1 MMHLILRPGV
11 LVLFLALPLSVA
23 CAQPRTSGRS
33 HTVLAIHNRG
43 HLGVRVEDV
52 TRDAN
57 DKDKP
62 SVDHGAYVLE
72 VVEDSPAEDAG
83 IKEKDVIV
91 SFDGE
96 KIESSNDLIRAV
108 RRTKPKSE
116 VKIEVVRKGE
126 HKVLTAKIGRESAP
140 RAFSFGFGNGDT
152 PVPNPPKLFRAFGMS
167 ELYGLSIE
175 DLTKQLAD
183 FFEVPN
189 KRGVLVTEVESGSAG
204 EKSGFKAGDVIVKA
218 DGSTIRRSGDLQEQ
232 FADSKGREISIEI
245 IRKGKP
251 LSLTMK
257 IERDEESDSDDL
269 DDASINMIF
278 PDGHHLDTFDLNMNY
293 RDITRRAL
301 DRLRESLR
309 ELKNGLEKELEDIH
323 RSVRTRFSH
332 L

>member
-1 MMHLILRPGV
+1 MMHSILRPGV
-11 LVLFLALPLSVA
+11 LAVFLALPLSFA
-23 CAQPRTSGRS
+23 CTQSRSSGRS
-33 HTVLAIHNRG
+33 YSVMSVHNRG

-52 TRDAN
+52 PRDVN
-57 DKDKP
+57 DKEKP
-62 SVDHGAYVLE
+62 SVDHGAYVVE

-96 KIESSNDLIRAV
+96 KIETSNDLIRAV
-108 RRTKPKSE
+108 RRAKPKSE

-140 RAFSFGFGNGDT
+140 RAFSFGFGNSGMHA
-152 PVPNPPKLFRAFGMS
+152 PNSPKLFRAFGMN
-167 ELYGLSIE
+167 ELHGLSVE

-183 FFEVPN
+183 YFEVPN
-189 KRGVLVTEVESGSAG
+189 KRGVLVTEVEAGSSG

-218 DGSTIRRSGDLQEQ
+218 DGSTIRRTDDLQEQ

-245 IRKGKP
+245 IRKGKS

-257 IERDEESDSDDL
+257 IVREEESDADEDD
-269 DDASINMIF
+269 DPSFNMIF
-278 PDGHHLDTFDLNMNY
+278 PDDQHLDGLDLNMNY
-293 RDITRRAL
+293 HEITKRAL
-301 DRLRESLR
+301 DRVWKSLR
-309 ELKNGLEKELEDIH
+309 ELRAEVERRLHDIH
-323 RSVRTRFSH
+323 QSVYTQFSH